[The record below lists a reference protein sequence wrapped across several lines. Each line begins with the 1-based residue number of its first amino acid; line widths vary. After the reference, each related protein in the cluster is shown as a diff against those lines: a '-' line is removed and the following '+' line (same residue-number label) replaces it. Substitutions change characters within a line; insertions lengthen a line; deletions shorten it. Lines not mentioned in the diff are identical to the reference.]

1 MKKKVVA
8 VSSKEVKKRSII
20 KQYDIFFVLSLRQN
34 RKKGDDNNYKKRQK
48 RKWLVDKLIKQKM
61 YKEDFYEQWK
71 RPLNYV
77 NKSLCEAGKHKDKI

>member
-34 RKKGDDNNYKKRQK
+34 RKKEMITITKN
-48 RKWLVDKLIKQKM
+48 DKT
-61 YKEDFYEQWK
+61 
-71 RPLNYV
+71 V
-77 NKSLCEAGKHKDKI
+77 ND